1 MAINKR
7 YTVAEFAQLQG
18 WNEEF
23 VRQMCR
29 QQPDA
34 RTGNKYIL
42 PPGWEAQKFGR
53 DWFIYRVSTRSKTS
67 RYPSGQ
73 SSDLRVSETA
83 RSWQPLFDFCEQISS
98 TGTPIV
104 IELSCSPTAK
114 WSLNL
119 KDPADEK
126 LAKKIRKLLP

>member
-1 MAINKR
+1 MVINKR

-29 QQPDA
+29 QQTDA
-34 RTGNKYIL
+34 RTGNKYVL
-42 PPGWEAQKFGR
+42 PPGWEAQKLGR
-53 DWFIYRVSTRSKTS
+53 DWFIYRVSAKSKSS
-67 RYPSGQ
+67 RYPVGQ
-73 SSDLRVSETA
+73 ISDLRVSEGA

-104 IELSCSPTAK
+104 IELACSATGK
-114 WSLNL
+114 WSLKL
-119 KDPADEK
+119 KAPEDEK
-126 LAKKIRKLLP
+126 LSKKIRKLLP